1 LIFADIFSTRKL
13 EPQAIVWRCWR
24 DPTFIR
30 FSKTQTCDRQTDG
43 RTEGQTDRQTDT
55 RRQLIPAL
63 ASVARVK
70 TEVVLMPVVNKG
82 KTLALN
88 ASAAAAATTAGETRR
103 NWPSAVAGDCAAEVV
118 TFISSLAGATCCYAR
133 LTGLI
138 SNLSVVAARQ
148 PPC

>member
-1 LIFADIFSTRKL
+1 MDG
-13 EPQAIVWRCWR
+13 QR
-24 DPTFIR
+24 DR
-30 FSKTQTCDRQTDG
+30 
-43 RTEGQTDRQTDT
+43 QTDRQTDT

-70 TEVVLMPVVNKG
+70 TEVVLMPAVNKG

-88 ASAAAAATTAGETRR
+88 ASAAAATTAGETRR